1 MVRQSRLSELTSW
14 GSWVCSGQVFGNF
27 WGKRILPLLL
37 GLTIAVLPA
46 QAVPLQQLLIRGFQV
61 IQLSNISP
69 QQEVALGTQM
79 HQNLLSKGTRLSSDA
94 TLNTYVRDIGQR
106 LIASNSS
113 KSIPYVF
120 SVVEDKAVNAYA
132 TTGGYVYITTGL
144 IKTADNEAQLASV
157 IGHEIGHIQKRHL
170 IKQIRQATIAR
181 GLVAGALGL
190 DRNVAASLGIELLV
204 SRPNSRSDEFEADQV
219 GLQNLRNANYATS
232 AMPAFMQKLLRPGGT
247 PTFLSTHPAVPDRIS
262 ALNKT
267 IETGAKN
274 SCDTN
279 SSAPSCGLDVT
290 AYQQKVKNRLS

>member
-1 MVRQSRLSELTSW
+1 MVRQSHGSEFTSS
-14 GSWVCSGQVFGNF
+14 GSWVHSGQSFGKF
-27 WGKRILPLLL
+27 LGKRILPLLL
-37 GLTIAVLPA
+37 GLAITVLPA
-46 QAVPLQQLLIRGFQV
+46 QAVPLQQLLIRGVQV

-79 HQNLLSKGTRLSSDA
+79 HQSLLSKGTRLSNDA
-94 TLNTYVRDIGQR
+94 ALNTYVREIGQR
-106 LIASNSS
+106 LLASNSS

-120 SVVEDKAVNAYA
+120 SVVEDKAVNAFA
-132 TTGGYVYITTGL
+132 TTGGYVYVTTEL
-144 IKTADNEAQLASV
+144 LKTADNEAQLASV
-157 IGHEIGHIQKRHL
+157 IGHEMGHIQKRHL

-219 GLQNLRNANYATS
+219 GLQNLRNANYAAS

-247 PTFLSTHPAVPDRIS
+247 PTFLSTHPAVPDRIR
-262 ALNKT
+262 ALNKA
-267 IETGAKN
+267 IETGPKN

-279 SSAPSCGLDVT
+279 SSSPSCGLDVT
-290 AYQQKVKNRLS
+290 GYQQKVKNRLS